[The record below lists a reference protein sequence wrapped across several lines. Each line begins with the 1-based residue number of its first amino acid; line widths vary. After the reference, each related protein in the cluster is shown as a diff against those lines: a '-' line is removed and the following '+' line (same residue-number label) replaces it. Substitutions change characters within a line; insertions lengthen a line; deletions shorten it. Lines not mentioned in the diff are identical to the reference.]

1 MQKKTVPLSG
11 PDIGEEEVN
20 AVTQVLRSSVL
31 SIGPQIQEFEK
42 RMAAYSGHRYCVA
55 VNSGTSALMLIAKS
69 MGICRGDLYLTT
81 PFSFVTSSNILLY
94 EGAEPVFVDIDP
106 KTFNMDASLLE
117 QAYLS
122 HPRRDAIKG
131 IVGVDVF
138 AQPLDWDPI
147 IAFAEKYHLSILED
161 SCEAL
166 GSEYKGKKCGLF
178 GKAGAF
184 AFYPNKQMTT
194 GEGGVVVTNDENIYV
209 LCKSMR
215 NQGRG
220 VKENWLEHVRLGYN
234 YRMDEITATLG
245 IEQLKKID
253 TFISK
258 RNDVAN
264 RYANLISRI
273 DGVRPPYIAD
283 YTSKISWFV
292 YVVLL
297 DERVDRDGVIGYLAE
312 NGIQSRNYFAPIHLQ
327 PFYKTQFGY
336 REGMLPVTENTS
348 KSTLAIPFFN
358 RLTLEEQ
365 EYVVHHLSEG
375 IKRFS

>member
-1 MQKKTVPLSG
+1 
-11 PDIGEEEVN
+11 
-20 AVTQVLRSSVL
+20 
-31 SIGPQIQEFEK
+31 
-42 RMAAYSGHRYCVA
+42 
-55 VNSGTSALMLIAKS
+55 
-69 MGICRGDLYLTT
+69 
-81 PFSFVTSSNILLY
+81 
-94 EGAEPVFVDIDP
+94 
-106 KTFNMDASLLE
+106 
-117 QAYLS
+117 
-122 HPRRDAIKG
+122 
-131 IVGVDVF
+131 
-138 AQPLDWDPI
+138 
-147 IAFAEKYHLSILED
+147 
-161 SCEAL
+161 
-166 GSEYKGKKCGLF
+166 
-178 GKAGAF
+178 
-184 AFYPNKQMTT
+184 
-194 GEGGVVVTNDENIYV
+194 
-209 LCKSMR
+209 
-215 NQGRG
+215 
-220 VKENWLEHVRLGYN
+220 
-234 YRMDEITATLG
+234 MDEITATLG

-253 TFISK
+253 AFISK

-336 REGMLPVTENTS
+336 HEGMLPVTENTS